1 MNPTDCFS
9 EIKTKSN
16 ELALYLEDLISS
28 QNLSWDKH
36 FGFDVVFLDSS
47 WIQKELA
54 LKEINELHRIRQI
67 GLLKVSSKYCYHW
80 HVDDFRQSCI
90 NSLISKD
97 HYSHT
102 LFGEY
107 KDVFY
112 YNNLIELKYKPYTYY
127 LFNNQRNHTV
137 LNLDNKNRYLFSLY
151 FEEETSYE
159 ILRDKLK
166 SILINT

>member
-16 ELALYLEDLISS
+16 ELAIYLEDLISS
-28 QNLSWDKH
+28 QNLSWHEH

-54 LKEINELHRIRQI
+54 LKEINELHPIRQI
-67 GLLKVSSKYCYHW
+67 GLLKVSSNSCYHW
-80 HVDDFRQSCI
+80 HVDGFRQSCI

-107 KDVFY
+107 KDEIY
-112 YNNLIELKYKPYTYY
+112 HKNIIELKYKPYTYY
-127 LFNNQRNHTV
+127 LFNNQKEHTV
-137 LNLDNKNRYLFSLY
+137 LNLDNRDRYLFSLY
-151 FEEETSYE
+151 FNEETSYE
-159 ILRDKLK
+159 ILREKLK
-166 SILINT
+166 STLINK

>member
-16 ELALYLEDLISS
+16 KLALYLEDLISS

-36 FGFDVVFLDSS
+36 FGFDVIFLDSS

-54 LKEINELHRIRQI
+54 LKEINELHQIRQI

>member
-36 FGFDVVFLDSS
+36 FGFDVIFLDSS

-97 HYSHT
+97 HHSHT

-127 LFNNQRNHTV
+127 LFNNQKNHTV
-137 LNLDNKNRYLFSLY
+137 LNLDNKDRYLFSLY

-166 SILINT
+166 NELWAL

>member
-36 FGFDVVFLDSS
+36 FGFDVIFLDSS

-54 LKEINELHRIRQI
+54 LKEINELHQIRQI

-112 YNNLIELKYKPYTYY
+112 YNNLIELKYKPYT
-127 LFNNQRNHTV
+127 
-137 LNLDNKNRYLFSLY
+137 
-151 FEEETSYE
+151 SYE

>member
-1 MNPTDCFS
+1 MNQVDCFS

-16 ELALYLEDLISS
+16 KLALYLEDLIST

-36 FGFDVVFLDSS
+36 FGFDVIFLDSS

-54 LKEINELHRIRQI
+54 LKEINELHQIKQI
-67 GLLKVSSKYCYHW
+67 GLLKISGKYCYHW
-80 HVDDFRQSCI
+80 HVDGFRQSCI

-97 HYSHT
+97 HYSYT

-107 KDVFY
+107 KDEFY
-112 YNNLIELKYKPYTYY
+112 HNNLIELKYKPYTYY
-127 LFNNQRNHTV
+127 LFNNQKNHTI
-137 LNLDNKNRYLFSLY
+137 LNLDNKDRYLFSLY
-151 FEEETSYE
+151 FEKETSYE

-166 SILINT
+166 SILIKI